1 MSGKNP
7 PESASRLHFE
17 EIVRW
22 RPELTEAQINVALQR
37 GMDGSY
43 LDGTIQADWLEWERM
58 HSPAR
63 VVRVLPHAEQ
73 PTGHAPVTQKATRYH
88 PNHPYIDG
96 RDVVLAC
103 DHEALEAR
111 VAGLIRDRD
120 YCLQAREHYAGL
132 YGQAHA
138 RIGELEQLLR
148 DTTAVAITMLFNSYA
163 ADTKAAFT
171 HAELEAVITAC
182 KHLQDSRVE
191 HVYRRAWNAVMP
203 TPAAKTQEAP
213 AHG

>member
-43 LDGTIQADWLEWERM
+43 LDATIQADWLEWERM
-58 HSPAR
+58 HSPER

-73 PTGHAPVTQKATRYH
+73 PTGQAPVTQKATRYH

-120 YCLQAREHYAGL
+120 DCLQAREHYAGL

-203 TPAAKTQEAP
+203 TPAGKTQEAP